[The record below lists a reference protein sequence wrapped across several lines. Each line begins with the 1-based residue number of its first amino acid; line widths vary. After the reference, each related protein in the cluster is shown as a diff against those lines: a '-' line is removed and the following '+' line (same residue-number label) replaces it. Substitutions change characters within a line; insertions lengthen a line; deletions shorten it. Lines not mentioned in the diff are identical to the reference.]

1 MGTRAYWIVSH
12 KDRELLVADPAAAE
26 DVFKRCRADFQKHPL
41 MYTVLDIFGLN
52 VVTAN
57 GKTWE
62 KHRRVTVPP
71 FNERVSE
78 RVWDETGRQGVG
90 ARKKWMEI
98 SASGDPRGVRS
109 TQDDTTRIAFNV
121 LSDAGFGMTFDFED
135 VFSQSGLS
143 DEDRAAGHQMSY
155 RDSIFRVLNDMQS
168 LMVYFIGR
176 KIGWPVFAMWGNV
189 KKLAMAKDEYAWYM
203 KEMVKKEREGVNG
216 GQVVSEKSKENLM
229 SVLIRNSDQGDS
241 EEKTAGENVGPVLDD
256 SEVTGNLYIYNLA
269 GHDTTA
275 STLNF
280 AITLLAAQPQ
290 WQEWIAEEID
300 TVVREDQSSMRYAQ
314 VFPKLHRCLA
324 LMVSVKSRASKR
336 GALRGELC

>member
-1 MGTRAYWIVSH
+1 MDTRAYWIVSH
-12 KDRELLVADPAAAE
+12 KEKELLVADPAAAE
-26 DVFKRCRADFQKHPL
+26 DIFKRCRFEFEKNPT
-41 MYTVLDIFGLN
+41 MYTVLDMFGLN

-78 RVWDETGRQGVG
+78 RVWDESGRQGAG

-109 TQDDTTRIAFNV
+109 TQEDTTRVAFNV
-121 LSDAGFGMTFDFED
+121 LSDAGFGMPFDFED

-143 DEDRAAGHQMSY
+143 DKDRAAGHQMSY
-155 RDSIFRVLNDMQS
+155 RDSIFCVLNDMPS
-168 LMVYFIGR
+168 YFVYFLGR
-176 KIGWPVFAMWGNV
+176 MIGWPEFAMWGGV
-189 KKLAMAKDEYAWYM
+189 KKFALARAEYAWYM
-203 KEMVKKEREGVNG
+203 RDMIQNEREVANG
-216 GQVVSEKSKENLM
+216 GSTGLQKPKKENLM
-229 SVLIRNSDQGDS
+229 SVLIRNSDQHDENGDKKS
-241 EEKTAGENVGPVLDD
+241 AGVKAKPSLSD

-275 STLNF
+275 TTLNF
-280 AITLLAAQPQ
+280 AITLLAVHPQ

-300 TVVREDQSSMRYAQ
+300 TVTQEDQSAMKYAQ

-324 LMVSVKSRASKR
+324 LMVSVR
-336 GALRGELC
+336 